1 QYAGALPGQRGEQR
15 HDLRGQGGVEVAG
28 GFVGH
33 QQARLG
39 DDRPRDADALLFAR
53 RQLAGQGIAARTQAQ
68 ALQHRAYPPAG
79 VAAAHA
85 AQHQRQG
92 DVVVHAAVGKQ
103 AVVLEH
109 DADLA
114 PVQGDAATADLEQVA
129 LAEQH
134 RAAAGPLGQV
144 DEPEQGALAGA
155 GMPGDEEHFT
165 GVNAEADAIQ
175 RDVAAWILL
184 ADVVEAQ
191 DLRHRKTRVV
201 WRHEYRLMAALRPDA
216 RIRSGDRTGSVLRA
230 RPALDQLAQAL
241 ADAAE
246 QRRLLRRCGRR
257 GHPRLLAGGRR
268 GHRLGLLL
276 RLRLRPGPRC
286 TRRRGAGFGAA
297 LRRPAFVLPAA
308 FDLLALGVDA
318 TPAAT
323 TTTLARCALSV
334 GAGDFSRSGG
344 SRRGGCRRRWR
355 RHVRG
360 GRIIGRGHVRTRLAR
375 LARTA
380 LGPTLGAAARTA

>member
-1 QYAGALPGQRGEQR
+1 
-15 HDLRGQGGVEVAG
+15 
-28 GFVGH
+28 
-33 QQARLG
+33 
-39 DDRPRDADALLFAR
+39 
-53 RQLAGQGIAARTQAQ
+53 
-68 ALQHRAYPPAG
+68 
-79 VAAAHA
+79 
-85 AQHQRQG
+85 
-92 DVVVHAAVGKQ
+92 
-103 AVVLEH
+103 
-109 DADLA
+109 
-114 PVQGDAATADLEQVA
+114 
-129 LAEQH
+129 
-134 RAAAGPLGQV
+134 
-144 DEPEQGALAGA
+144 
-155 GMPGDEEHFT
+155 
-165 GVNAEADAIQ
+165 
-175 RDVAAWILL
+175 
-184 ADVVEAQ
+184 AQ

-201 WRHEYRLMAALRPDA
+201 WRHEYRLMAALRPDV

-286 TRRRGAGFGAA
+286 TRRRGAGFGAV

-318 TPAAT
+318 TTAAT

-380 LGPTLGAAARTA
+380 LGPTLGAAARSAGTAATLATAAAAAGILGGTLLARLAEDLAHALAGFGLELHAFARLARQRGQELGAH